1 MAEEFEGEV
10 CDGSAVFTLIPA
22 ELGVS
27 PLLLAVL
34 HAFVFLE
41 GSEQDVVDPRAAEEA
56 LHYLANY
63 LQRLDGRDLERVRLD
78 LAVLADFAKREKW
91 PKQNVLFLKSFLS
104 ENGVQRDEEA

>member
-10 CDGSAVFTLIPA
+10 CEGAAVFPLIPA

-41 GSEQDVVDPRAAEEA
+41 GSEQDVVNPRAAEEA
-56 LHYLANY
+56 LHYLASY
-63 LQRLDGRDLERVRLD
+63 LQRLDGHELERARLD
-78 LAVLADFAKREKW
+78 LTVLADYARREKW
-91 PKQNVLFLKSFLS
+91 PKQNVLLLKHFLS
-104 ENGVQRDEEA
+104 DNGVDRDDEA

>member
-10 CDGSAVFTLIPA
+10 CEGAAVFPLIPT

-34 HAFVFLE
+34 HAVVFLE

-56 LHYLANY
+56 LHYLVGY
-63 LQRLDGRDLERVRLD
+63 LQRLDGRDVGRLRLD
-78 LAVLADFAKREKW
+78 LTVLADFAKREKW
-91 PKQNVLFLKSFLS
+91 PRENVRFLKSFLS
-104 ENGVQRDEEA
+104 EIGVERDEEA

>member
-10 CDGSAVFTLIPA
+10 CEGAAVFPLIPA
-22 ELGVS
+22 ELGVQ

-34 HAFVFLE
+34 HAIVFLE
-41 GSEQDVVDPRAAEEA
+41 GSERYVVDPRASEEA

-63 LQRLDGRDLERVRLD
+63 LQRLDGRELERVRMD

-91 PKQNVLFLKSFLS
+91 PKQNLLFLKFFLR
-104 ENGVQRDEEA
+104 EIGVERD